1 MTEKIL
7 NRPCPKKGHFILSP
21 ILDRLRRILL
31 LLQHWHARKARI
43 KRFLHR
49 VLGRRKRLPIAESDY
64 FRLLKVIR
72 QEHALGGVHR
82 KLCAR
87 LRYLLSRADHLPSR
101 LIPADM
107 ITMNTRFLLF
117 NRSGKRF
124 VLTLVY
130 PEDADKATGH
140 ISVISHLGMSLLG
153 RRSGEYISESLR
165 VGAVVYQP
173 ESRNDFHL

>member
-7 NRPCPKKGHFILSP
+7 HQPYPALSRFILLP
-21 ILDRLRRILL
+21 VLYRIRRALL
-31 LLQHWHARKARI
+31 LLRHWQARKARI
-43 KRFLHR
+43 KRFIYR

-72 QEHALGGVHR
+72 QEHARGGVHR

-87 LRYLLSRADHLPSR
+87 LRYLLSRADHLPLR
-101 LIPADM
+101 LVPDDM

-117 NRSGKRF
+117 SRSGKRF

-130 PEDADKATGH
+130 PEDADKTKGN
-140 ISVISHLGMSLLG
+140 ISVISHLGISLLG
-153 RRSGEYISESLR
+153 RRAGERIAESLR